1 MDRALTPWEGQAWV
15 RAQLQRRDHYLLELK
30 RLGALG
36 PEDDPAALAA
46 EGQRRINE
54 VKLYK
59 TLLDCGVR
67 DAGTQAKAQVALA
80 ALKVWEFEGQLADAR
95 RTFALKYSKYRRP

>member
-1 MDRALTPWEGQAWV
+1 
-15 RAQLQRRDHYLLELK
+15 
-30 RLGALG
+30 
-36 PEDDPAALAA
+36 
-46 EGQRRINE
+46 
-54 VKLYK
+54 LYK

-80 ALKVWEFEGQLADAR
+80 ALKVWEIEGQLADAR